1 MLLAFCR
8 GRALTFHSAPVVS
21 ACLVRPG
28 PRLSTRFACALVG
41 FSLLRG
47 VWFGR
52 NELCA
57 HRRRAARFQL
67 SDRAGGLWNQS
78 GEKNQSPLAHR
89 LGDCMD
95 GWNRWP
101 LSLLLVGPAFWSSD
115 CLHIRRAANTHLVCR
130 ALASPRE
137 TVVAGVSQSGSGPD
151 SVMFS
156 CRSW

>member
-28 PRLSTRFACALVG
+28 PRLSTRFARALVG

-57 HRRRAARFQL
+57 HRWRAARFQL
-67 SDRAGGLWNQS
+67 SDCAGGLWNQS

-95 GWNRWP
+95 RWNRRAVP
-101 LSLLLVGPAFWSSD
+101 LLLVGLAVWSSN
-115 CLHIRRAANTHLVCR
+115 CLYFRRVANTHFVCR

-137 TVVAGVSQSGSGPD
+137 TVVAGVSQSGS
-151 SVMFS
+151 
-156 CRSW
+156 CRN